1 MRLWVCWRSGEEPE
15 IKRVSSGGASAPPFL
30 EGGQTMNYTYIVQCS
45 DGTLYTGWTN
55 DLDKRIK
62 AHNDG
67 KGAKYTKPRLPVELV
82 YAKGH
87 ATKEEAMKDEYRIKQ
102 LSRKRKQELC
112 KEYEEEQRELQ
123 EEHPEQAV
131 SSEEKSSGV
140 LKDKDIREPLFEFL
154 EETYG
159 KVRILEEKTMGR
171 SRADLVMVAPE
182 CLYGIE
188 IKSDADTYARLK
200 RQVKD
205 YDQYYDYNIVV
216 VGSTHAM
223 HIEEHVPDYWGIVTV
238 EQMNGK
244 ADFYF
249 LRLPKENPKRKW
261 ERKMQILWRPELATI
276 QEWLAMPKYKEKSKR
291 FVVDKILEC
300 VPERIPEEILSR
312 QISDILFERDYNT
325 IAKTLTEYRKAERKK
340 KGGASC
346 RYRKRKRI

>member
-1 MRLWVCWRSGEEPE
+1 ME
-15 IKRVSSGGASAPPFL
+15 K
-30 EGGQTMNYTYIVQCS
+30 CS
-45 DGTLYTGWTN
+45 
-55 DLDKRIK
+55 
-62 AHNDG
+62 
-67 KGAKYTKPRLPVELV
+67 E
-82 YAKGH
+82 
-87 ATKEEAMKDEYRIKQ
+87 
-102 LSRKRKQELC
+102 
-112 KEYEEEQRELQ
+112 
-123 EEHPEQAV
+123 
-131 SSEEKSSGV
+131 V
-140 LKDKDIREPLFEFL
+140 LKDRDIREPLFEFL

-159 KVRILEEKTMGR
+159 KIRILEEKTMGR

-238 EQMNGK
+238 EQMNGN

-276 QEWLAMPKYKEKSKR
+276 QEWNTMPKYKEKSKR
-291 FVVDKILEC
+291 FVVDKILER
-300 VPERIPEEILSR
+300 VPEKIPEEMLSR

-325 IAKTLTEYRKAERKK
+325 IAETLAEYRKAERKK
-340 KGGASC
+340 KGAASC

>member
-1 MRLWVCWRSGEEPE
+1 
-15 IKRVSSGGASAPPFL
+15 
-30 EGGQTMNYTYIVQCS
+30 MNYTYIVQCS
-45 DGTLYTGWTN
+45 DGSLYTGWTN

-62 AHNDG
+62 AHNNG

-82 YAKGH
+82 YAKEH

-188 IKSDADTYARLK
+188 IKSDADT
-200 RQVKD
+200 
-205 YDQYYDYNIVV
+205 
-216 VGSTHAM
+216 
-223 HIEEHVPDYWGIVTV
+223 
-238 EQMNGK
+238 
-244 ADFYF
+244 
-249 LRLPKENPKRKW
+249 
-261 ERKMQILWRPELATI
+261 
-276 QEWLAMPKYKEKSKR
+276 
-291 FVVDKILEC
+291 
-300 VPERIPEEILSR
+300 
-312 QISDILFERDYNT
+312 
-325 IAKTLTEYRKAERKK
+325 
-340 KGGASC
+340 
-346 RYRKRKRI
+346 